1 MRADKA
7 VDSISEIAEQSA
19 IDASLLPALIAA
31 LNTLPLATK
40 QAIKS
45 LAIALSE
52 TSRRRL
58 GKSAADSFEALWVN
72 LESFFASVAVVT
84 LHRSVL
90 IRQLIDHLIPIA
102 LVLYHLLK
110 GTAVIFCL
118 GRSRFPI
125 VHRGVWSARRKGRTS
140 REQEVSRCATDA

>member
-72 LESFFASVAVVT
+72 LESFFC
-84 LHRSVL
+84 
-90 IRQLIDHLIPIA
+90 
-102 LVLYHLLK
+102 
-110 GTAVIFCL
+110 FC
-118 GRSRFPI
+118 RSRHFAPI
-125 VHRGVWSARRKGRTS
+125 SADST
-140 REQEVSRCATDA
+140 VN